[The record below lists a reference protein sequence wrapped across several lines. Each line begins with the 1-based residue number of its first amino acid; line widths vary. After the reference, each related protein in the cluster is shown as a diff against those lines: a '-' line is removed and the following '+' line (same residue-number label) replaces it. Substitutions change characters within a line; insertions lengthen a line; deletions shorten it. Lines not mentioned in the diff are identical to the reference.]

1 MMRHVLAGL
10 SLLALPWLSLAS
22 AQICNPDCAN
32 QPAQCCNQ
40 PQADTFAAYEAD
52 THEAA
57 GQSFRLLSPANQSA
71 LPTCTTD
78 ATITSLAVNVPQPDA
93 VFQTFDAPS
102 LGGVILRIKLKLLF
116 ASLTGAENGSCF
128 KLDTQ
133 GLVHIS
139 PIMFT
144 DGCGEHT
151 FTIGQ
156 PKYACIFGDVP
167 NQKTLVCF
175 AAKGD
180 QGVLP
185 PGTDRLEDVC
195 ALVDLI

>member
-1 MMRHVLAGL
+1 MKPILGIFLLISTLARAGVADL
-10 SLLALPWLSLAS
+10 
-22 AQICNPDCAN
+22 CNPACAT
-32 QPAQCCNQ
+32 QPAQCCNV
-40 PQADTFAAYEAD
+40 PQADTFAAYESD

-57 GQSFRLLSPANQSA
+57 GQSFRLLSPANQAA

-78 ATITSLAVNVPQPDA
+78 ATITSLLQNVPQPDA

-151 FTIGQ
+151 FSIGQ

-180 QGVLP
+180 QGILP

-195 ALVDLI
+195 ALVDLIQ